1 MRPGTGW
8 RPAGATCGRCREVS
22 LTYGVV
28 FAAISMGL
36 TLGLMAGG
44 LESAVLA
51 LGGGFLLIGPI
62 AAVGLYETSRRLEDG
77 QSVGLRDGLR
87 AGLNARGQ
95 LGFFGAILAFVYFV
109 WVQIAFLLFMLFL
122 GSKPLPPAA
131 EFVPTLLFTPHG
143 LGLLVAGTM
152 VGGALAFLVFAIS
165 AVSVPLLMTR
175 PLDAV
180 SAIAVSL
187 AAVIANPKPM
197 ALWAALDRR
206 LHGARHRH
214 AVRRPGD
221 RVSADRARHLARV
234 PRPGA
239 RAERQLSVRPTS
251 SASGG
256 LCFDQP
262 ALVGPAGMIASA
274 NGQTR
279 PGGCASWAE
288 PQSVLLRSIRRP

>member
-1 MRPGTGW
+1 MRKSMTREFPGGRLAGTAPATIAGVTVEQVAFDAPWNWLASGW
-8 RPAGATCGRCREVS
+8 RDLWTVPRVS

-44 LESAVLA
+44 HESLVLA

-62 AAVGLYETSRRLEDG
+62 AAVGLYETSRRLEAG
-77 QSVGLRDGLR
+77 QSAGLRDGLR
-87 AGLNARGQ
+87 AGLKARGQ

-122 GSKPLPPAA
+122 GSKPLPPAS
-131 EFVPTLLFTPHG
+131 EFLPTLLFTPHG

-165 AVSVPLLMTR
+165 AVSAPLLMTR

-197 ALWAALDRR
+197 ALWAAL
-206 LHGARHRH
+206 
-214 AVRRPGD
+214 
-221 RVSADRARHLARV
+221 
-234 PRPGA
+234 
-239 RAERQLSVRPTS
+239 
-251 SASGG
+251 
-256 LCFDQP
+256 
-262 ALVGPAGMIASA
+262 IASFMA
-274 NGQTR
+274 LGIATLFVGLVIAFPLIGHATWHAFRDLVRERND
-279 PGGCASWAE
+279 SY
-288 PQSVLLRSIRRP
+288 L